1 MFKRIVY
8 LLVSFTVLNAQSKCP
23 DIKDLKQYNGHYYGI
38 TINTMSFDEAKKFAQ
53 SKGGYL
59 AIPNSADENNFLK
72 SIVGGRKGAY
82 IGVYDPNYSSNYS
95 YFKGQ
100 NKNPQRFVD
109 IKGNKLS
116 YSNWQ
121 STQPDNLVEENDVYD
136 GKQRVSPLGEHWA
149 VVDGNSGKWWDDGN
163 HFSRG
168 KAKHYA
174 LIEFDKVPKCFDDL
188 SSNVTGEFTNKKCS
202 TKIWDNKTGNLETGA
217 IFDCQTDSNGNTY
230 CPSALS
236 QCGQEWDYDDGY
248 SLEKV
253 GQVIDYTKKLESN
266 TNKGTTTI
274 SKYEY
279 FEDDDWNINRTYET
293 NWYCSGIYRKDGKE
307 EKVSYHSKKCI
318 DNIILIDPRV
328 FCTQNG
334 GEITKYSQKAAGT
347 GIWEIVE
354 CKKTMCT
361 KIEYG
366 IKIVQA
372 TSCLRA
378 SDDPSCNYDYISI
391 KVKNG
396 HPSYL
401 KEYTHIDN
409 PYSWYRRHNKN
420 KPCNTNFCKN
430 VEVLKNI
437 NGWKQIGTINE
448 GFGDNIH
455 TIGIFTKT
463 TTYPCEDTNIAKCP
477 QGYEETTGAET
488 SKGECKKTLEYTYY
502 NYLCNNS
509 KNEQGFNY
517 TPQNSGGDYN
527 KTNTDLLEPCNSP
540 IPPKNN
546 CKREKFTCQANKDR
560 PCSYVDNKW
569 QCSPFPC
576 FGGNDVIPEGD
587 VVGANDRNNDGWN
600 EDGMCNGQIYIFNA
614 KDRRCRSWDTFF
626 GLTGGGCCD
635 KNKVVLGLIDC
646 KEGEKI
652 LAKQNKAELC
662 TNLGEYCSK
671 KINLGF
677 TKVCVQKSQGY
688 CCFGS
693 KLARVI
699 HEQGRGQLGI
709 EWGSAKSPNC
719 RGFTIDEFQKL
730 DFSKI
735 DLNGTFDMPEV
746 NQKDLTNKIN
756 STVENFKNM
765 LSTGNNKE

>member
-8 LLVSFTVLNAQSKCP
+8 LLVFFTFLNAQSKCP

-38 TINTMSFDEAKKFAQ
+38 TTNTMSFDEAKKFAQ

-59 AIPNSADENNFLK
+59 AIPNSVDENNFLK

-82 IGVYDPNYSSNYS
+82 IGIYDPNYSSNYS
-95 YFKGQ
+95 YSKGQ
-100 NKNPQRFVD
+100 KKNPQRFVD

-121 STQPDNLVEENDVYD
+121 STQPDNLVEEYDVYD
-136 GKQRVSPLGEHWA
+136 RKQRVSPLGEHWG
-149 VVDGNSGKWWDDGN
+149 VLDGNSGKWWDDGN

-174 LIEFDKVPKCFDDL
+174 LIEFDKAPECFDDL

-202 TKIWDNKTGNLETGA
+202 TQIWDNKTGNLETGA

-230 CPSALS
+230 CPSALA
-236 QCGQEWDYDDGY
+236 QCGQEWDYEDGY

-253 GQVIDYTKKLESN
+253 GQVIDYVKKIESN
-266 TNKGTTTI
+266 TNKNKSSI

-279 FEDDDWNINRTYET
+279 YYDDWNINGIYEEE
-293 NWYCSGIYRKDGKE
+293 WFCSGIYRKDGKE
-307 EKVSYHSKKCI
+307 KKISYNSGKCI
-318 DNIILIDPRV
+318 DNIVSIDPRI

-334 GEITKYSQKAAGT
+334 GKVTKYDREIYHSND
-347 GIWEIVE
+347 IWEEVE
-354 CKKTMCT
+354 CKKTICT
-361 KIEYG
+361 KTEYG
-366 IKIVQA
+366 LKISYQK
-372 TSCLRA
+372 SQGFI
-378 SDDPSCNYDYISI
+378 SSISI
-391 KVKNG
+391 EDG
-396 HPSYL
+396 HPDCL
-401 KEYTHIDN
+401 KNIGSGNFNQCKDL
-409 PYSWYRRHNKN
+409 KN
-420 KPCNTNFCKN
+420 LNNTNGWRQIGIIKN
-430 VEVLKNI
+430 VEPEIAEIIL
-437 NGWKQIGTINE
+437 
-448 GFGDNIH
+448 
-455 TIGIFTKT
+455 IFTKT
-463 TTYPCEDTNIAKCP
+463 TTYPCEDTSTAKCP
-477 QGYEETTGAET
+477 QGYEETKGAET

-502 NYLCNNS
+502 NYLCDNS

-517 TPQNSGGDYN
+517 TPQNSGGDCN
-527 KTNTDLLEPCNSP
+527 KTKTDLLEPCNSP
-540 IPPKNN
+540 TPPKNN

-576 FGGNDVIPEGD
+576 FGGNDIIQQGD
-587 VVGANDRNNDGWN
+587 IVGANDRNNDGWS
-600 EDGMCNGQIYIFNA
+600 EDGMCNGQIYIFNG
-614 KDRRCRSWDTFF
+614 KDRRCRSSDTFF

-635 KNKVVLGLIDC
+635 KDKVVLGLIDC

-709 EWGSAKSPNC
+709 EWDNAKSPNC

-735 DLNGTFDMPEV
+735 DLNGTFDMPNV